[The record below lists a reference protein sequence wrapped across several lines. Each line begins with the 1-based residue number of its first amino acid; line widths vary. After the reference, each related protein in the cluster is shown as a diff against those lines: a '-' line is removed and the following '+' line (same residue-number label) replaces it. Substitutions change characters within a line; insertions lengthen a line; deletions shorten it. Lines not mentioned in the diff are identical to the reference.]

1 MKKIIR
7 KIMISLFNIPK
18 RVKLIKAFAGL
29 LNMDLMNAAY
39 RSIGIDNV
47 EDLDISGEHFFIKTI
62 LKDILKKNKD
72 LLFFDVGANI
82 GDYSIIL
89 QQNFQ
94 NSRIYSF
101 EPHPET
107 FKKLESNTSNFNNI
121 ECYNFGMSS
130 IPEFLKLYE
139 DKNLHSG
146 LCSVYR
152 DVFNKYESIDVS
164 TFDVKLDTIDLFSKN
179 KLIQKINFLKI
190 DTEGHEFKCMEGAK
204 GMIENGNIDV
214 IQFEFNHMNSISR
227 IFVKDFEELLEN
239 FSLFRLNTNSLIPL
253 KKNGSNEYF
262 AFQNIIAINKNLNFD
277 FNKFIVE

>member
-7 KIMISLFNIPK
+7 KIMIYLFNIPK

-72 LLFFDVGANI
+72 LLFFDIGANI
-82 GDYSIIL
+82 GDYSILL

-107 FKKLESNTSNFNNI
+107 FKILERNTSNFNNI
-121 ECYNFGMSS
+121 ECFNFGMSS
-130 IPEFLKLYE
+130 IPESLNLYE

-152 DVFNKYESIDVS
+152 DVFTKYESKDVL
-164 TFDVKLDTIDLFSKN
+164 TFEIKLETIDLFSKN
-179 KLIQKINFLKI
+179 KFIPQINFLKI
-190 DTEGHEFKCMEGAK
+190 DTEGHEYKCLEGANE
-204 GMIENGNIDV
+204 MIKNGNIDV

-227 IFVKDFEELLEN
+227 IFIKDFEELLEN

-253 KKNGSNEYF
+253 KKNGFNEYF
-262 AFQNIIAINKNLNFD
+262 AFQNIIAINKNLKFD
-277 FNKFIVE
+277 INKFIVE